1 MAKQPNSPK
10 KSFGTMLRLTLFW
23 VILVLIGI
31 SLLNIGTIH
40 DNLAQKDIGEIIT
53 RANKGELV
61 KIEGQGD
68 DLKITVKGQDKPTE
82 KSYVQG
88 GVSTLLKDTALTN
101 DAKKIIAD
109 SAPSQTSGLV
119 WNALSV
125 ILPVVLIGGLFVF
138 MMRQAQ
144 GQNNQALGFGKS
156 KAKLYGSDKE
166 KVLFDD
172 ISGHDSAKQ
181 DLEEVVDFLNHP

>member
-68 DLKITVKGQDKPTE
+68 DLKITVKGQDKATE

-125 ILPVVLIGGLFVF
+125 ILPADDSFGASTTIFCFTLFF
-138 MMRQAQ
+138 
-144 GQNNQALGFGKS
+144 N
-156 KAKLYGSDKE
+156 
-166 KVLFDD
+166 
-172 ISGHDSAKQ
+172 
-181 DLEEVVDFLNHP
+181 

>member
-61 KIEGQGD
+61 KIEGQC
-68 DLKITVKGQDKPTE
+68 KICQ
-82 KSYVQG
+82 S
-88 GVSTLLKDTALTN
+88 
-101 DAKKIIAD
+101 
-109 SAPSQTSGLV
+109 
-119 WNALSV
+119 
-125 ILPVVLIGGLFVF
+125 
-138 MMRQAQ
+138 
-144 GQNNQALGFGKS
+144 
-156 KAKLYGSDKE
+156 
-166 KVLFDD
+166 
-172 ISGHDSAKQ
+172 
-181 DLEEVVDFLNHP
+181 